1 MPLGVV
7 LGLAL
12 VEDDEIVDVD
22 TDDEL
27 VVLRGDAVDA
37 RVLLGLGEPSAPVVA
52 VSTEPA
58 EEGALEAPPGLLH
71 AVEGLEDQA
80 ELGHAV
86 PVEGVGVV
94 LGLRASPT
102 RLASGLGGGP
112 PCLL

>member
-52 VSTEPA
+52 GSTEPA
-58 EEGALEAPPGLLH
+58 EEGALETPPGLLH

-80 ELGHAV
+80 EFV
-86 PVEGVGVV
+86 PTSCV
-94 LGLRASPT
+94 
-102 RLASGLGGGP
+102 
-112 PCLL
+112 